1 MLKSLVLYFM
11 RTMYENNFFTELFFY
26 IVIKNNLCKP
36 FKFNVFMLGSCERPG
51 RHQVSSNLILSDENV
66 FNFYKTFKTLP
77 PFYLEVSKSYTWL
90 S

>member
-1 MLKSLVLYFM
+1 MFLS
-11 RTMYENNFFTELFFY
+11 
-26 IVIKNNLCKP
+26 
-36 FKFNVFMLGSCERPG
+36 LGSCERPG